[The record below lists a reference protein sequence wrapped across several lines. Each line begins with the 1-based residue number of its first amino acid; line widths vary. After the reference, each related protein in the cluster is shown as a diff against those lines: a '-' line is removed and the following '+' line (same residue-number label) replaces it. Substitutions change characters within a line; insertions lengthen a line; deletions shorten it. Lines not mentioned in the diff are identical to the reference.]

1 MVDIDKHNLKEGS
14 VSFAESPD
22 ASETIPDYVTS
33 ADPEVVDDP
42 STAAN
47 ESNMVFTWGRI
58 GQWNLTC
65 DGEKSIPWVRSQ
77 HHIARYSC
85 GSTRH
90 TPTGPSTTKYCTRHW
105 TTYHQE
111 YTKKCVSRKYTRL
124 CQPGHGLYEKQFPR
138 GTCAHEPSE
147 TQVDELQ
154 LVGIGNLSFMCPEE
168 YLG

>member
-47 ESNMVFTWGRI
+47 ESNMVFAWGRI

-77 HHIARYSC
+77 HHSARYSC

-90 TPTGPSTTKYCTRHW
+90 TSTGPSTTKYCTRHW

-111 YTKKCVSRKYTRL
+111 
-124 CQPGHGLYEKQFPR
+124 
-138 GTCAHEPSE
+138 
-147 TQVDELQ
+147 
-154 LVGIGNLSFMCPEE
+154 
-168 YLG
+168 